1 MLLTSMPN
9 AMDYFFLGSI
19 FFLAL
24 SIVVSIVIIGII
36 GIIGIIALIKKDK
49 KTSKEYLFWWLKIFG
64 IMFVS
69 IELLSFIVLVSI

>member
-24 SIVVSIVIIGII
+24 SIVVSIVII